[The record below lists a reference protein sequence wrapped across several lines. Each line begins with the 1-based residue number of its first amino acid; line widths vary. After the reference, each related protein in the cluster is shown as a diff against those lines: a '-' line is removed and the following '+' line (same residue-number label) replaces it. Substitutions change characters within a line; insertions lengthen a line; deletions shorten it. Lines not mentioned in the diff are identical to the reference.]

1 LIYRTGVKS
10 VSKELD
16 REILKFLEDRK
27 VTPTLEKMLRE
38 IVSFNLVDIL
48 GRENV
53 LKIFGNEKSAVDEIF
68 QDVLGAFWEKRSEI
82 LTRNID
88 NLTGYLVK
96 SVENKIYDYARSK
109 KRKKVL
115 SLDSISDSESE
126 ESTFLDFIQLEEETR
141 RDPLE
146 QILAEK
152 NFEALRDLFS
162 GKEKDLC
169 DFFYKKLFS
178 DEKTNIF
185 ASGKTVQARYKS
197 HERLAKRIR
206 DFVMENGITEA
217 EFSRIVEIYM
227 SEICEKIRQNR

>member
-1 LIYRTGVKS
+1 

-16 REILKFLEDRK
+16 REVLKFLKDRR
-27 VTPTLEKMLRE
+27 VTPTLEKMLRK
-38 IVSFNLVDIL
+38 IVSSNLVHIL
-48 GRENV
+48 GQKNV
-53 LKIFGNEKSAVDEIF
+53 SKIVDEIF
-68 QDVLGAFWEKRSEI
+68 QDVLGTFWEKRSEI

-96 SVENKIYDYARSK
+96 SVENKIYDYARSRN
-109 KRKKVL
+109 RKKVL
-115 SLDSISDSESE
+115 SLDSTTDSKSE
-126 ESTFLDFIQLEEETR
+126 ESTFLDVIQMEEEAR

-152 NFEALRDLFS
+152 NFEALRNLFS

-178 DEKTNIF
+178 DEKANIF

-206 DFVMENGITEA
+206 DFVMENGITEE
-217 EFSRIVEIYM
+217 EFSRITEIYV
-227 SEICEKIRQNR
+227 SEICEKIRQNSEK

>member
-1 LIYRTGVKS
+1 

-16 REILKFLEDRK
+16 REVLKFLKDRK
-27 VTPTLEKMLRE
+27 VTPTLEKMLRK
-38 IVSFNLVDIL
+38 IVFSNLDHIL
-48 GRENV
+48 GRKNAS
-53 LKIFGNEKSAVDEIF
+53 KIFGDEKIAVDEIF
-68 QDVLGAFWEKRSEI
+68 QDVLGTFWEKRSEI

-96 SVENKIYDYARSK
+96 SVENKIYDYARSRN
-109 KRKKVL
+109 RKKVL
-115 SLDSISDSESE
+115 SLDSITDSKSE
-126 ESTFLDFIQLEEETR
+126 ESTFLDVIQVEEEAR

-152 NFEALRDLFS
+152 NFEALRNLFS

-178 DEKTNIF
+178 DEKANIF

-217 EFSRIVEIYM
+217 EFSRITEIYV
-227 SEICEKIRQNR
+227 SEICEKIRQNSEK

>member
-1 LIYRTGVKS
+1 M
-10 VSKELD
+10 SKELD

-126 ESTFLDFIQLEEETR
+126 ESTFLDFIQLEEEAR

-152 NFEALRDLFS
+152 NFEA
-162 GKEKDLC
+162 
-169 DFFYKKLFS
+169 
-178 DEKTNIF
+178 
-185 ASGKTVQARYKS
+185 
-197 HERLAKRIR
+197 
-206 DFVMENGITEA
+206 
-217 EFSRIVEIYM
+217 
-227 SEICEKIRQNR
+227 